1 MTSQGRHCFLLF
13 MLLLLHRVA
22 STGPPDGFS
31 PSPPL
36 GSPQPLQ
43 PPPPPPLQR
52 WGAALSWIAP
62 RPRTAAQVT
71 VLAAAALYAA
81 FQKKMLPKAVSRV
94 VARCYF
100 WPTLPFTMALRWG
113 NLLTKMDDTVIVGV
127 APVGGQVAPHR
138 LHRMGVRGVINLCE
152 EFRGPG
158 RQYSRLGMEELWLPT
173 VDHFE
178 PSVASLRA
186 AVDFIAGHKE
196 RGEKVYVHCKAGHGR
211 SAAVVFCWLASQ
223 RPDAEPDVITRHM
236 LSRRKVRKNL
246 HSQSNVKGFLRSSR
260 LGKERSD
267 PTTAP
272 AAAPR
277 SERPE

>member
-1 MTSQGRHCFLLF
+1 MTYRLLLF
-13 MLLLLHRVA
+13 MMVSWRGMA
-22 STGPPDGFS
+22 GRTGPSDLHPL
-31 PSPPL
+31 SPP
-36 GSPQPLQ
+36 GSPQPLE
-43 PPPPPPLQR
+43 PPLQGAGR

-71 VLAAAALYAA
+71 ILAAAALYAA
-81 FQKKMLPKAVSRV
+81 FQKKMLGMAASRV
-94 VARCYF
+94 VARFYF

-113 NLLTKMDDTVIVGV
+113 NLMTKMDDTVIVGV

-138 LHRMGVRGVINLCE
+138 LHRMGVRGVINLCD
-152 EFRGPG
+152 EFRGPR
-158 RQYSRLGMEELWLPT
+158 RQYSRLGMKELWLPT

-186 AVDFIAGHKE
+186 AVDFIAEHKE

-223 RPDAEPDVITRHM
+223 RPDEDSDAITRHM

-246 HSQSNVKGFLRSSR
+246 HSQSNVQGFLRSSQF
-260 LGKERSD
+260 GKERD
-267 PTTAP
+267 
-272 AAAPR
+272 
-277 SERPE
+277 ERLQ